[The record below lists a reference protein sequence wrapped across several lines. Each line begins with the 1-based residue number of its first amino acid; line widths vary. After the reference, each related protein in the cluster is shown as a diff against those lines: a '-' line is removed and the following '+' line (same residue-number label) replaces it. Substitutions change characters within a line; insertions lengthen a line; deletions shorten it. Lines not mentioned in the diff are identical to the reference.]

1 MVLSEKN
8 LIGHELHIAD
18 YADCIDFFLGSC
30 YSYPERLRLNDA
42 GRDGV
47 MHVPGWLDAGPNVL
61 LHGLRSSDAD
71 QQMIC

>member
-18 YADCIDFFLGSC
+18 YADCNDFFLGSC

-42 GRDGV
+42 GRDACPW
-47 MHVPGWLDAGPNVL
+47 MA
-61 LHGLRSSDAD
+61 
-71 QQMIC
+71 